1 MLHLDCDLYSS
12 TYEVLDYLLAHG
24 HVADGALLFFDD
36 WNCNRASP
44 RFGQRKAWAEIVNKY
59 ALEHSDAGEYAML
72 GHKFFVHLSG
82 END

>member
-1 MLHLDCDLYSS
+1 MFYNPEFTPVLQFS
-12 TYEVLDYLLAHG
+12 TNLAT
-24 HVADGALLFFDD
+24 
-36 WNCNRASP
+36 P
-44 RFGQRKAWAEIVNKY
+44 PFGQRKAWAEIVNKY